1 MRSSGQGVEQF
12 YARERIL
19 IVEVN
24 WVGDVLFS
32 TPAIRA
38 IRKIHPGAY
47 IAALVVPRGKEVL
60 SGNNYLDEII
70 VLDEAG
76 RYKGFLGA
84 LRLIRD
90 LRMRRFEIVYFFH
103 RSFSRTLCCFLA
115 GIKKR
120 IGYYTKKRG
129 FLLTRKII
137 YPSGPY
143 HRADI
148 YHYVVTGTKIPKEER
163 YCNFFVSNEDRVY
176 VGHLLQ
182 DQKIGKDKKIVVL
195 HVGGNWDLK
204 LWPRKHFAELVDCL
218 VRLYNVDIVIS
229 GTHKDLSYAQE
240 IADLSYYKPVILC
253 GMTTLKQLGALFQR
267 CDLVISADSGPLH
280 IALAVKAK
288 VIALFGPTSPEI
300 TGPLGLGDYSVLLNK
315 GTSCV
320 IPCYHLAC
328 RDNIC
333 MSSLT
338 PDMVLKEVEKQGW
351 LINRA

>member
-1 MRSSGQGVEQF
+1 MKLSGPGVGQF
-12 YARERIL
+12 YSGERVL

-47 IAALVVPRGKEVL
+47 IAALVVPRCKEIL
-60 SGNNYLDEII
+60 LGNNYLDEVI
-70 VLDEAG
+70 VLDEDG
-76 RYKGFLGA
+76 CYKGLPGA

-129 FLLTRKII
+129 FLLTGKII

-148 YHYVVTGTKIPKEER
+148 YHHVVTGTKIPKEER
-163 YCNFFVSNEDRVY
+163 YCNFFVSNEDKVY
-176 VGHLLQ
+176 IDHLLQ
-182 DQKIGKDKKIVVL
+182 DRKIEKNKKLVVL

-204 LWPRKHFAELVDCL
+204 LWPKEHFADLIGRLVELYGV
-218 VRLYNVDIVIS
+218 NIVIS
-229 GTHKDLSYAQE
+229 GTPKDLSCAQE
-240 IADLSYYKPVILC
+240 IAGLSSYKPVILC
-253 GMTTLKQLGALFQR
+253 GMTTLKQLGVLFQKS
-267 CDLVISADSGPLH
+267 DLVVSADSGPLH

-288 VIALFGPTSPEI
+288 VIALFGPTSPGI
-300 TGPLGLGDYSVLLNK
+300 TGPLGLGDYSALLNK
-315 GTSCV
+315 DISCV

-351 LINRA
+351 LLSRA